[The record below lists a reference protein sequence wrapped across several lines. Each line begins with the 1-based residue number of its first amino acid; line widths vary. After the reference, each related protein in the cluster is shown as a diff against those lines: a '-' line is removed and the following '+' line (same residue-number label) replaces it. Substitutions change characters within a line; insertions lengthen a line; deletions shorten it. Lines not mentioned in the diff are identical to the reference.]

1 MQQKSFLFYPHQ
13 KQYRF
18 ELTQKISF
26 CFNCSSAILTD
37 ISGKEISTIKPLNHH
52 IHQETSLP
60 IFLTISDEHKPYCFL
75 NKSGYIKI
83 RKQIILGMKQFC
95 NKYKLSNKT
104 YFLAL
109 DYFDRICSR
118 IHLFDKED
126 LKQISEICII
136 MAWKFLEN
144 ITKAIDFNL
153 KEITKEVSS
162 TYAKDEL
169 YLINLLNYD
178 LYNFTSYDILMDI
191 LNCGFLFND
200 EQFST
205 RKMESFYREIEN
217 ILYLFSQSK
226 YYIDMTH
233 KEIAL
238 SIIGF
243 VRENLG
249 LIAFSKNIQIGFM
262 NEFVDIHNYLNC
274 LNKIRKC
281 FKFNV
286 DRKSNNNNHSNNHS
300 DSNTEANSDGN
311 SDNNISENNSN
322 YKNNN
327 NIGKKIV
334 NKNDIKEN

>member
-178 LYNFTSYDILMDI
+178 LYNFM
-191 LNCGFLFND
+191 
-200 EQFST
+200 
-205 RKMESFYREIEN
+205 
-217 ILYLFSQSK
+217 
-226 YYIDMTH
+226 
-233 KEIAL
+233 

-249 LIAFSKNIQIGFM
+249 LIAFNKNIQIGFM

-334 NKNDIKEN
+334 NNNDIKEN